1 MSVKHDWY
9 QNDEKVVVTVLLK
22 NAVDKNYKCEIESE
36 KVHLSA
42 ENYELILELLNPVVP
57 EKSSHRATPHKVEIT
72 LVKRDFG
79 KWTMLE
85 KKQEVKTELQCN
97 TKSKKPQDW
106 DKLAKEVE
114 KTDDAEGD
122 AAVNALFKK
131 IYESG
136 TEEQRRAMNKS
147 FQESGG
153 TVLSTNWNEVK
164 KDKVEVKPPDGTEFK
179 HF

>member
-1 MSVKHDWY
+1 MSVKYDWY

-22 NAVDKNYKCEIESE
+22 NAVEKNYKCEIEDE

-42 ENYELILELLNPVVP
+42 ENYELILNLCNPVVP
-57 EKSSHRATPHKVEIT
+57 EKSLHKATPHKVEIT
-72 LVKRDFG
+72 LFKRDFG
-79 KWTMLE
+79 KWGMLE
-85 KKQEVKTELQCN
+85 KKKEVNNEQQSN

-114 KTDDAEGD
+114 KSEDPEGD

-153 TVLSTNWNEVK
+153 TVLSTNWDEVK
-164 KDKVEVKPPDGTEFK
+164 KDKVEVKPPDGVEFK
-179 HF
+179 QF